1 MKCSQGLVYGLNGCD
16 VLLFRRG
23 AAAEVRLHVFVLQ
36 HFVAESVE
44 VFINNISITFNNQ
57 IQGLK

>member
-1 MKCSQGLVYGLNGCD
+1 MYGLNGCD